1 MADSETYGK
10 LKTAAFW
17 HLFAG
22 IIMIILGLYILFNPI
37 ASLLGLALYVG
48 IAFVVI
54 GAGYLLASFSFQSG
68 WYLFVGLL
76 DFLVGI
82 ILISNIGVTASTLPI
97 IFALWCLAVGVIQL
111 STSLNLRRIG
121 FPWGWTLSTGILGIV
136 FAFLILIFPILGA
149 VTITTI
155 MGLYVS
161 LYGIIAV
168 AEYVYSQ
175 KR

>member
-1 MADSETYGK
+1 MNT
-10 LKTAAFW
+10 
-17 HLFAG
+17 
-22 IIMIILGLYILFNPI
+22 
-37 ASLLGLALYVG
+37 
-48 IAFVVI
+48 
-54 GAGYLLASFSFQSG
+54 
-68 WYLFVGLL
+68 
-76 DFLVGI
+76 
-82 ILISNIGVTASTLPI
+82 TASTLPI